1 MILQEIDRVSVT
13 ILMDNSTDLLLTN
26 SAHAVR
32 PPLTKNERY
41 IMPLPIAEHGF
52 SALVNTFI
60 SIEEKKE
67 KNNTNKKVKYEN
79 NNNNQMF
86 LFDAGPSEDGVIHN
100 ADIFGIDFNRIDG
113 IILSHGHFDH
123 FTGLANMLRR
133 ISLSRRN
140 NVSIDLLVHP
150 DAFLKRWEVYQD
162 RKRTKMP
169 VLDEEH
175 LKGLGA
181 LIHKRTGIT
190 FLPSEEYPSLLVT
203 GEIPRKTSFEKGF
216 PIQYL
221 ENRSD
226 NETSLVPDPLVR
238 DDQAIVVNVRNR
250 GLVILTG
257 CGHAGI
263 INTIDYAKKVTEID
277 KVYAVL
283 GGFHLPADGG
293 IYEEAI
299 EPTMKELQ
307 KINPDYI
314 VPCHCTGWKASNRI
328 IEIMPEKFLQS
339 SVGTVF
345 TF

>member
-1 MILQEIDRVSVT
+1 MVLQEIDRVSVT

-26 SAHAVR
+26 SAHAIR
-32 PPLTKNERY
+32 PPLTKNERF
-41 IMPLPIAEHGF
+41 MLPLPIAEHGF
-52 SALVNTFI
+52 SALINTFI

-67 KNNTNKKVKYEN
+67 KNGMNKKVKN
-79 NNNNQMF
+79 DNKMF
-86 LFDAGPSEDGVIHN
+86 LFDTGPSEDGVIHN

-123 FTGLANMLRR
+123 FTGLANVLRR

-140 NVSIDLLVHP
+140 SSSIDLLVHP
-150 DAFLKRWEVYQD
+150 DAFSKRWEVYQD
-162 RKRTKMP
+162 GKKAKMP
-169 VLDEEH
+169 VLDEER
-175 LKGLGA
+175 LKELGA
-181 LIHKRTGIT
+181 LIHKRKGVT
-190 FLPSEEYPSLLVT
+190 FLPSDEYPSLLVT

-216 PIQYL
+216 PIQYV

-226 NETSLVPDPLVR
+226 NKTGLVPDPLVR

-293 IYEEAI
+293 LYEEAI

-307 KINPDYI
+307 KIDPNYI

-328 IEIMPEKFLQS
+328 IETMPEKFLQS